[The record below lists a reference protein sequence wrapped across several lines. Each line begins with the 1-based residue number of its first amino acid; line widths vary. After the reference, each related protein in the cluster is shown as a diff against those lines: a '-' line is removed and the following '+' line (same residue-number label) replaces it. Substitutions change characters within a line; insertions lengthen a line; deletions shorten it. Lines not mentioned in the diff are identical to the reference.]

1 MSPRLPHVTGAQVIR
16 ALRRAAWYPDHQRG
30 SHVYLKHPDYPGKR
44 VTVAIHA
51 GETIK
56 PKTLQT
62 ILKQAGLSLEEFLE
76 LL

>member
-1 MSPRLPHVTGAQVIR
+1 MRDPFEQ
-16 ALRRAAWYPDHQRG
+16 LRRLQEAINKIEGYISKGRQRFNREEEIRL
-30 SHVYLKHPDYPGKR
+30 SIIHYLI
-44 VTVAIHA
+44 TVAVHP

-62 ILKQAGLSLEEFLE
+62 ILKQAGLSIAEFEE